1 MAQRITRTRDDRE
14 WPSRLIHSWC
24 GWLRK
29 TRPGATAVS
38 REPWRTWGIISIR
51 LLCATSCDATTTI
64 RLHNGTIT
72 AQFLN
77 APPPR
82 KQLAVTGGTGIYRNA
97 GVYTQSVGSIGYTG
111 EVAVDWSLTRE
122 LKIGIAGLRDARLN
136 DVTIEHQ
143 VDRNVVQLRL
153 AWERARFE

>member
-1 MAQRITRTRDDRE
+1 MGDIAE
-14 WPSRLIHSWC
+14 L
-24 GWLRK
+24 GWMYEVGHLSGHLR
-29 TRPGATAVS
+29 A
-38 REPWRTWGIISIR
+38 
-51 LLCATSCDATTTI
+51 
-64 RLHNGTIT
+64 
-72 AQFLN
+72 
-77 APPPR
+77 
-82 KQLAVTGGTGIYRNA
+82 GIYRNA